1 VRGINLA
8 PRNGSLMRGSS
19 EALVRVTVAEQRQDR
34 SNVLST
40 TKDTR
45 ALPGCNP
52 HWEQVHAPH
61 HAPVLVDAHVTAN
74 SVDGHETQE
83 LLFFVADPHACT
95 VSLTVLDE
103 QLAKQMGS
111 VSMRLGDLLKQAG
124 THQVHNTWYL
134 EVSPSLTVLSR
145 SEAVG
150 SRMPVRHYTHT
161 LQGGG
166 RVRCSRAVG
175 GDAGSRASLRARW
188 SFCWTG
194 RGHSRASLLRT
205 SPPELLA
212 RKFASRT
219 FARRWRRPT
228 GIIFTGS

>member
-1 VRGINLA
+1 
-8 PRNGSLMRGSS
+8 M
-19 EALVRVTVAEQRQDR
+19 RVTVAEQRQDR

-52 HWEQVHAPH
+52 HWE
-61 HAPVLVDAHVTAN
+61 
-74 SVDGHETQE
+74 QE

-134 EVSPSLTVLSR
+134 EGIS
-145 SEAVG
+145 
-150 SRMPVRHYTHT
+150 
-161 LQGGG
+161 QGE
-166 RVRCSRAVG
+166 V
-175 GDAGSRASLRARW
+175 
-188 SFCWTG
+188 
-194 RGHSRASLLRT
+194 
-205 SPPELLA
+205 ELLLDWKGPQQGVA
-212 RKFASRT
+212 VAHL
-219 FARRWRRPT
+219 AA
-228 GIIFTGS
+228 